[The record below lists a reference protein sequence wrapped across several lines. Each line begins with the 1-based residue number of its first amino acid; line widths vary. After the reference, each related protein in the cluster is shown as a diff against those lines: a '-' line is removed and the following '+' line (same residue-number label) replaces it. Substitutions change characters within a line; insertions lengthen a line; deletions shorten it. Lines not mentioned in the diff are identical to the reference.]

1 MSLAKLCES
10 ISCHE
15 TNIISDSDPLF
26 SWIMSPQSSLLNP
39 EIKSYPISKSE
50 PLFALCWSLGTDSH
64 LWASL
69 KPADPPFRCRIPFP
83 PSKCTRLHTH
93 DYLELAYIVSGEFSQ
108 KILGKIITF
117 REGELCLIDKNCLH
131 QDILDKSPSTILFFG
146 IANSMFDDI
155 MNSHVAEKR
164 ITAFLHS
171 ALMKQKNLQQY
182 LHFRPHD
189 DARSDMEASLT
200 QLLLELIRHDLAS
213 PHICRGL
220 LMRIFHMLSTR
231 YDFSLS
237 RELRQKMN
245 WILFEE
251 ITSYIQ
257 QHVKNISIQELSE
270 HFHFQEDYFNR
281 LIKSKTGLTYTS
293 YLQNLRLLKAKE
305 LLLHTKQSIDAIAE
319 EVGYQNKGYFYKIFV
334 EKYHI
339 TPAHYRK
346 KHLTGE

>member
-1 MSLAKLCES
+1 
-10 ISCHE
+10 
-15 TNIISDSDPLF
+15 
-26 SWIMSPQSSLLNP
+26 MSPQSSLLIP

-83 PSKCTRLHTH
+83 SSKCTRLHTH
-93 DYLELAYIVSGEFSQ
+93 DYLELAYIVSGEFTQ
-108 KILGKIITF
+108 KILGKSITF
-117 REGELCLIDKNCLH
+117 RQGELCLIDKNCLH
-131 QDILDKSPSTILFFG
+131 QDILDQSPSTVLFFG
-146 IANSMFDDI
+146 ISNSMFEDI

-164 ITAFLHS
+164 ITTFLHS

-182 LHFRPHD
+182 LHFRPHEN
-189 DARSDMEASLT
+189 AKPAMESSLK
-200 QLLLELIRHDLAS
+200 QLLLELIRHDLAT

-220 LMRIFHMLSTR
+220 LMRIFHMLSTQ

-257 QHVKNISIQELSE
+257 QHMRQISIQDLSN

-293 YLQNLRLLKAKE
+293 YLQDMRLLKAKE
-305 LLLHTKQSIDAIAE
+305 LLLQTKYSIDEISE

-334 EKYHI
+334 DKFKI
-339 TPAHYRK
+339 TPAQYRK
-346 KHLTGE
+346 KHFTGN

>member
-1 MSLAKLCES
+1 MTLEKLCES

-15 TNIISDSDPLF
+15 EHLISDSDPLY
-26 SWIMSPQSSLLNP
+26 SWIMSPQSSLLLP
-39 EIKSYPISKSE
+39 EIKTYPISKSE
-50 PLFALCWSLGTDSH
+50 PLFALCWNLGADSH

-69 KPADPPFRCRIPFP
+69 KPTDPAFGCRIPFP
-83 PSKCTRLHTH
+83 SSNCTRLHTH

-108 KILGKIITF
+108 KILGKMITF
-117 REGELCLIDKNCLH
+117 RKGEFCLIDKNCLH
-131 QDILDKSPSTILFFG
+131 QDILGKSPSIILFFG
-146 IANSMFDDI
+146 ISNSMFEDI

-171 ALMKQKNLQQY
+171 ALMKQKNIQQY
-182 LHFRPHD
+182 LHFRPHEN
-189 DARSDMEASLT
+189 ATPMMETSLK
-200 QLLLELIRHDLAS
+200 QLLLELIHHDLAT
-213 PHICRGL
+213 PLICRGL

-251 ITSYIQ
+251 ITAYIR
-257 QHVKNISIQELSE
+257 QHIKHISVQELSN

-281 LIKSKTGLTYTS
+281 LIKSKTGMTYTS
-293 YLQNLRLLKAKE
+293 YLQDLRLRKAEE
-305 LLLHTKQSIDAIAE
+305 LLLHTKYSIDEISE

-334 EKYHI
+334 EKFHI
-339 TPAHYRK
+339 TPAQYRK
-346 KHLTGE
+346 KHFTSD